1 VGIFEAAVTG
11 DAGDAIIAT
20 TITAI
25 FYQ

>member
-1 VGIFEAAVTG
+1 VGILEAAVIG